1 MTENPTDVQAL
12 ARVMMEVTT
21 SHGGLHNELKDHQ
34 NEVADAVLTA
44 IRANNE
50 QGAALRTALGFELS
64 QTSRMGKNLRAA
76 MDAFTKPGKP

>member
-12 ARVMMEVTT
+12 ARVMMDATNN
-21 SHGGLHNELKDHQ
+21 HGGLQDELKDHQ

-50 QGAALRTALGFELS
+50 QGAALRTVLGFELS

-76 MDAFTKPGKP
+76 MDAFTKPGKA